1 MLSNNSSYKVHQ
13 LRASSQGYQNFQT
26 LGMFKLRVHE
36 TYSQGSISISYVGL
50 SSKTLLSSD
59 SSSGNLKNC
68 GLTVVL
74 GVGVVTWVQWDRDD
88 TKSEIVK
95 QSFFSVSYGMGKRRR

>member
-1 MLSNNSSYKVHQ
+1 MYGLP
-13 LRASSQGYQNFQT
+13 ASVVIENT
-26 LGMFKLRVHE
+26 
-36 TYSQGSISISYVGL
+36 
-50 SSKTLLSSD
+50 SKSVSSD
-59 SSSGNLKNC
+59 SSSENLKNC

-95 QSFFSVSYGMGKRRR
+95 QSFFRVSYGMGERRR